1 MATAR
6 AAWGSIRHRPRLA
19 ILAATLAAIAVSV
32 TLWIGLAPGSGPA
45 PAAAIPSVAPSPSPS
60 RTPSPT
66 PTPSPTATPA
76 TTPSPSPT
84 PEPVSLVGEDGRF
97 TLLVLGSDY
106 RRGHAGNRTDTIM
119 VVSIDPTDGATT
131 VASIPRDTVAFPL
144 PGGGR
149 FSAKV
154 NGLYQHYVA
163 ASGAAEA
170 RTSMKRAIGAA
181 LAVEIDNVAVIG
193 FDGVERLV
201 DAVGGVDVTLK
212 KAVNDPQYWLSATR
226 RGVRFPAGKNHLDGE
241 RALIFA
247 RTRKGDNDFER
258 ARRQQQLMAAAVR
271 AVRERGLRH
280 LPELLEIARSTVQT
294 DLPLTEAAR
303 LFEIVAGARLDD
315 ATATVFGPSKWAT
328 SQGGS
333 AFSLKLDVIRA
344 WTRQEMAPVRP

>member
-45 PAAAIPSVAPSPSPS
+45 HVAAVPSVAPSPSPQ
-60 RTPSPT
+60 
-66 PTPSPTATPA
+66 PTPSATP
-76 TTPSPSPT
+76 TTSPTTTPVPTPSPSPT

-154 NGLYQHYVA
+154 NGLY
-163 ASGAAEA
+163 
-170 RTSMKRAIGAA
+170 
-181 LAVEIDNVAVIG
+181 
-193 FDGVERLV
+193 
-201 DAVGGVDVTLK
+201 
-212 KAVNDPQYWLSATR
+212 
-226 RGVRFPAGKNHLDGE
+226 
-241 RALIFA
+241 
-247 RTRKGDNDFER
+247 
-258 ARRQQQLMAAAVR
+258 
-271 AVRERGLRH
+271 
-280 LPELLEIARSTVQT
+280 
-294 DLPLTEAAR
+294 
-303 LFEIVAGARLDD
+303 
-315 ATATVFGPSKWAT
+315 
-328 SQGGS
+328 
-333 AFSLKLDVIRA
+333 
-344 WTRQEMAPVRP
+344 